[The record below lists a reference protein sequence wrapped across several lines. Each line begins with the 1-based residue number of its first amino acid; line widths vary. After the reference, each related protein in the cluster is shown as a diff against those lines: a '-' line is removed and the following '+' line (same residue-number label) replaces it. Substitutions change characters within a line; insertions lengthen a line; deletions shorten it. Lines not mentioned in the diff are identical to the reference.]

1 MGIGLSG
8 KVPALCWA
16 SGPDTSSALDGLL
29 GPHNE
34 ERSWAD
40 LCCLPG
46 KGQKLA
52 CHQGP
57 DCLLDQ
63 VPPSMQ
69 DNPLKGTRD
78 DLIKSDRFLKNH

>member
-1 MGIGLSG
+1 MGIGISG

-16 SGPDTSSALDGLL
+16 SGPDASSALDGLL

-34 ERSWAD
+34 EWYM
-40 LCCLPG
+40 CFLPG

-52 CHQGP
+52 CHQSP

-69 DNPLKGTRD
+69 DNSTEPFKRHL
-78 DLIKSDRFLKNH
+78 